1 MWLELRGLPRFKV
14 LPDRFGPE
22 RLFGQSVSSNHI
34 HVHARTDTCNHTH
47 GRIARPRLA
56 SPRLAPLAASPH
68 SPRHACPRLAFAC
81 LYSPRIARIARIASL
96 GLTSRLASHR
106 SIASHRLAR
115 IASLA
120 SPRSHRLALH
130 RIASLAVTSP
140 RPPPARIGSFAS
152 PRLARLASMLASPLS
167 PCLASLALPRLSR
180 LASPRSPFASPRS
193 PCLAS
198 RSLASPRLRA
208 RLPRSPC
215 LLPRLGHR
223 AARHL
228 GLSLPSTLPSKPARH
243 TRSSIEP
250 PNSIFGWDGYSQF
263 ELG

>member
-56 SPRLAPLAASPH
+56 SPRLAPLATSPH
-68 SPRHACPRLAFAC
+68 SPRHACPRLAFAR
-81 LYSPRIARIARIASL
+81 L
-96 GLTSRLASHR
+96 LASHR
-106 SIASHRLAR
+106 SHRSHRLAWPHLAPRIASQHRIASPLAR
-115 IASLA
+115 IASLSIA
-120 SPRSHRLALH
+120 SPRFP
-130 RIASLAVTSP
+130 SP
-140 RPPPARIGSFAS
+140 RLDRHRRESARS
-152 PRLARLASMLASPLS
+152 PRLALLASPRCS
-167 PCLASLALPRLSR
+167 PRLSR
-180 LASPRSPFASPRS
+180 LASPLSPCFASLALPRLVRLASPRS